1 MLYKSDTCGRSESEA
16 YDFEVLSENA
26 TGISCKSGIV
36 TIPKENYGHLAVNE
50 AEYILMK
57 YMKVDRNNAEMPQ
70 TILLQAKRVNN
81 HVRISGP
88 YKNHI
93 FDDGNTAYLDLL
105 QNPRSGA

>member
-1 MLYKSDTCGRSESEA
+1 MLYKSNSCEQSETEA
-16 YDFEVLSENA
+16 YGFEVLSENA
-26 TGISCKSGIV
+26 TGISCDAGIV
-36 TIPKENYGHLAVNE
+36 RIPKSNYDHLAVDE

-81 HVRISGP
+81 YVRISGP
-88 YKNHI
+88 YENHI

-105 QNPRSGA
+105 QNPRSEA